1 MGETMKTKIENG
13 FKLSIP
19 LKFREELNIEEDN
32 FVIWSIEDGK
42 IVLDFIEDDTI
53 DMKKLMADQPW
64 DANNK

>member
-1 MGETMKTKIENG
+1 MNVLLTGASSGLGI
-13 FKLSIP
+13 KLARK
-19 LKFREELNIEEDN
+19 LLEEDN

>member
-19 LKFREELNIEEDN
+19 LKLREELNIEEDN

>member
-1 MGETMKTKIENG
+1 MKTKIENG

-19 LKFREELNIEEDN
+19 LKFREKLNIEEDN

>member
-13 FKLSIP
+13 FKLSIQ